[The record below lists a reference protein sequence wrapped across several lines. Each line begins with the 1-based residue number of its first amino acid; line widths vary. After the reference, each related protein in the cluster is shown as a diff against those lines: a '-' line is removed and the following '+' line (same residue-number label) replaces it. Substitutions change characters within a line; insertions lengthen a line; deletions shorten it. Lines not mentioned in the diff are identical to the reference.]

1 MDFVPTR
8 PTTTMFLLRH
18 ADAEG
23 HALSDGLTAA
33 GMDAAQAL
41 VPLFQSLEID
51 GIFTSPAVRARE
63 TMQPFAEASGLPL
76 TTLPDLREHQTS
88 LQGHIPDDA
97 LTERRFKERHLSR
110 PGGESFNDAATRL
123 RNMVKSLSRRPV
135 YTPVLSTHG
144 GLIASV
150 MSALYTDF
158 GYEQYL
164 EMPHPALFKLTHVHG
179 TVREIQP
186 LTLT

>member
-18 ADAEG
+18 AEAEG
-23 HALSDGLTAA
+23 WGLSDGLTIE
-33 GMDAAQAL
+33 GAQASEAL
-41 VPLFQSLEID
+41 VPVFQSLEID
-51 GIFTSPAVRARE
+51 GVFTSPAIRARE
-63 TMQPFAEASGLPL
+63 TVQPFADAAGLAL

-97 LTERRFKERHLSR
+97 LIERRFKERNLSR

-123 RNMVKSLSRRPV
+123 RNAIKSLSRRPV
-135 YTPVLSTHG
+135 YAPLLSTHG

-150 MSALYTDF
+150 MSALYSDF
-158 GYEQYL
+158 GYDQFL
-164 EMPHPALFKLTHVHG
+164 QMPRPALFKVTHNHG
-179 TVREIQP
+179 TIREIQP
-186 LTLT
+186 LTLP